1 MLNIGKMAP
10 GSENYYLHAVARGV
24 EDYYIGRGEAPGQWL
39 GRGLELHGLDGTV
52 TAEQLSKVLA
62 GADLATGEPLA
73 RRQASIPGFD
83 LTFRAPKSVSLLWAL
98 SDADTATAVQQAHDT
113 AVVAAF
119 DYLEREAARTRRGP
133 QGVEQCSVD
142 GLTAAAFR
150 HRTSRAGDPLL
161 HTHVLVANCVRTS
174 DDGIWRTL
182 DGRALYQHARTA
194 GFLYQAHL
202 RHELTH
208 RLGVAWEPVVNGM
221 ADIRGIDRSWIDAF
235 SKRRAAIVAELE
247 ARGETSARAAQVAT
261 LATRQAKPDQPD
273 EPTLRQRWRDE
284 ADGLHIPTDAF
295 GRTLHQT
302 NPTVPQLDPLA
313 RELLGPGGLTR
324 EASTFTRRDVV
335 RAIAE
340 RSPDGALVGW
350 VEVCADRLIGE
361 ARALDEVVALRDC
374 NGHLAEVLRREDGTA
389 IPASPGDTRLTTA
402 ELLHLEQAAA
412 DGAVARRRDGL
423 GLPAAKVAPVIARRP
438 TLADEQADL
447 VRRLTR
453 EGDGVAVVVGKAGT
467 GKTFALDAAREVWQS
482 AGIAVTGVA
491 LAARA
496 ATELQDS
503 AGIPS
508 TTLARLLGELSRE
521 DRDGTPGPLRRGRHV
536 LVVDEAGMVGTRQL
550 AGLLDHAQRRH
561 VKVVLVGD
569 PHQLPEID
577 AGGLFRALAN
587 RLPAIELT
595 TNRRQENA
603 WEVEALDDL
612 RTGDIDRAI
621 GTYGKHGRIVTA
633 DTAEAVRE
641 QLVADWWATRHGLE
655 TDAAIMVAVRRAD
668 VDDLNQRAR
677 ARMQPTGRLT
687 GPTLAIDGREF
698 QAGDR
703 IVCLRNDRHLGVVNG
718 TRATVDH
725 VTDNLGLAV
734 RLDDDR
740 QVTLPADY
748 LGAGHVTHGYAITGH
763 KAQGITV
770 DHSFVLGSDELYREW
785 GYVALSRGRRTNRL
799 YLHEIADPREAGP
812 HTPEPAVDPLR
823 QAAGRLRRSQAH
835 DALDASTA
843 PRWREAASFLG
854 SDEVQLARDLRPR
867 RDALARTVGHLADQL
882 DREIAERDSWAGPA
896 LRGRTRLDRAA
907 VLARIDRLDSELR
920 RQRSRLADLDGQL
933 THLPTEDA
941 IGRVTRQHFELAR
954 RLSALAHERVDLVE
968 QATPD
973 YLLTTIGRPPADGVE
988 REHWRRR
995 AQVIEHHRLRFDIV
1009 DPRMAFGD
1017 EPTDAVERR
1026 NRDDAIAELGRDDRE
1041 HQRNLTRSRGISL
1054 TR

>member
-1 MLNIGKMAP
+1 MDT
-10 GSENYYLHAVARGV
+10 S
-24 EDYYIGRGEAPGQWL
+24 
-39 GRGLELHGLDGTV
+39 
-52 TAEQLSKVLA
+52 
-62 GADLATGEPLA
+62 
-73 RRQASIPGFD
+73 
-83 LTFRAPKSVSLLWAL
+83 PKSCAVR
-98 SDADTATAVQQAHDT
+98 TA
-113 AVVAAF
+113 
-119 DYLEREAARTRRGP
+119 RP
-133 QGVEQCSVD
+133 S
-142 GLTAAAFR
+142 R
-150 HRTSRAGDPLL
+150 HRPATPAD
-161 HTHVLVANCVRTS
+161 H
-174 DDGIWRTL
+174 
-182 DGRALYQHARTA
+182 GRAA
-194 GFLYQAHL
+194 
-202 RHELTH
+202 
-208 RLGVAWEPVVNGM
+208 
-221 ADIRGIDRSWIDAF
+221 
-235 SKRRAAIVAELE
+235 
-247 ARGETSARAAQVAT
+247 
-261 LATRQAKPDQPD
+261 
-273 EPTLRQRWRDE
+273 
-284 ADGLHIPTDAF
+284 
-295 GRTLHQT
+295 
-302 NPTVPQLDPLA
+302 
-313 RELLGPGGLTR
+313 
-324 EASTFTRRDVV
+324 
-335 RAIAE
+335 
-340 RSPDGALVGW
+340 
-350 VEVCADRLIGE
+350 
-361 ARALDEVVALRDC
+361 
-374 NGHLAEVLRREDGTA
+374 
-389 IPASPGDTRLTTA
+389 
-402 ELLHLEQAAA
+402 HLEQAAA

-423 GLPAAKVAPVIARRP
+423 GLPAATVASVIARRP

-447 VRRLTR
+447 VRRLTH

-482 AGIAVTGVA
+482 AGATVTGVA

-508 TTLARLLGELSRE
+508 TTLARLLGDLSRE

-577 AGGLFRALAN
+577 AGGAVPWADQPASDHRAHD
-587 RLPAIELT
+587 
-595 TNRRQENA
+595 NRRQENA

-612 RTGDIDRAI
+612 RIGDVDRAI
-621 GTYGKHGRIVTA
+621 DTYGKHGRIVTA

-668 VDDLNQRAR
+668 VDDLNHRAR
-677 ARMQPTGRLT
+677 VRMQATGRLT

-725 VTDNLGLAV
+725 VTDDLGLAV

-740 QVTLPADY
+740 QVTLPAGY
-748 LGAGHVTHGYAITGH
+748 LEAGHVTHGYAITGH

-785 GYVALSRGRRTNRL
+785 GYVALSRGRHTNRL
-799 YLHEIADPREAGP
+799 YLHETADPREAGP

-835 DALDASTA
+835 DALDESTGA
-843 PRWREAASFLG
+843 RWREAASYLR
-854 SDEVQLARDLRPR
+854 SDEVRLARDLRPR
-867 RDALARTVGHLADQL
+867 RDALARTVDHLADQL
-882 DREIAERDSWAGPA
+882 DREIAERDSWTGPA
-896 LRGRTRLDRAA
+896 LRGRTRQDRAVVLDR
-907 VLARIDRLDSELR
+907 INRLDDELR
-920 RQRSRLADLDGQL
+920 RQRGRLAELDEKL
-933 THLPTEDA
+933 THLPTKGA
-941 IGRVTRQHFELAR
+941 IGRATRQHIELAR
-954 RLSALAHERVDLVE
+954 RLSALAHERVELVE

-973 YLLTTIGRPPADGVE
+973 YLLTTIGRPPTDGVE

-1017 EPTDAVERR
+1017 EPTDSFERR
-1026 NRDDAIAELGRDDRE
+1026 NRNDAIAELGRDDRE
-1041 HQRNLTRSRGISL
+1041 HQRNLTRSRGLSI